1 MRQIVFFLLL
11 CSFAW
16 KTASAQQEPFIRAS
30 ELVYDFG
37 TIAEEDGP
45 VSHVFQV
52 ENTGMSPL
60 VITRITVS
68 CGCTKPEW
76 TKAPIASGKTGEV
89 KITFDPKGRPGPF
102 IKTVSIYSNGKQG
115 SYKLSVKGQVTPKR
129 IKPVIIYPYAVGPLK
144 MHTKNILY
152 SGIRPEE
159 VRGEK
164 IMVKNEGDV
173 SLTIQMGKHPDYLT
187 IDANPQVL
195 LPGEA
200 GEITILMN
208 AGVVKKLG
216 RVTNRI
222 PFVVRSAEPEET
234 NGEFR
239 VSANI
244 IEDFSRMTPGEKLN
258 APVISL
264 PTDTIDFG
272 VLNGH
277 GGKIS
282 RILEIANTGKTD
294 LLIRSI
300 GSDDERIDV
309 GGGRK
314 LIKPGKTASY
324 KIVIRGKEIKASLES
339 VLTIICNDPN
349 TPVRLL
355 KVTAK
360 Q

>member
-1 MRQIVFFLLL
+1 MRQIVFLLFIFLF
-11 CSFAW
+11 SW
-16 KTASAQQEPFIRAS
+16 ERSSAQEEVFIRAT

-52 ENTGMSPL
+52 ENTGAKPL
-60 VITRITVS
+60 VITRVTAS

-76 TKAPIASGKTGEV
+76 TGAPIAPGKTGEIKV
-89 KITFDPKGRPGPF
+89 TYDPKGRPGPF
-102 IKTVSIYSNGKQG
+102 VKTVHMYSNGKKG
-115 SYKLSVKGQVTPKR
+115 SYNVSVKGQVTPKKT
-129 IKPVIIYPYAVGPLK
+129 KPAIIYPYAVGPLK
-144 MHTKNILY
+144 MHTKTILY

-164 IMVKNEGDV
+164 IMVKNEGEV
-173 SLTIQMGKHPDYLT
+173 SLTVQIGKHPDYLA
-187 IDANPQVL
+187 IDVIPQVL
-195 LPGEA
+195 VPGET

-208 AGVVKKLG
+208 AREAKKLG

-222 PFVVRSAEPEET
+222 PLTVRSAAPQQT
-234 NGEFR
+234 DGEFR

-244 IEDFSRMTPGEKLN
+244 IEDFSRMTPDEKRN
-258 APVISL
+258 APIITL
-264 PTDTIDFG
+264 QTDTIDFG

-277 GGKIS
+277 NGKIS
-282 RILEIANTGKTD
+282 RILEITNTGKSD
-294 LLIRSI
+294 LSVRSI

-309 GGGRK
+309 AGGK
-314 LIKPGKTASY
+314 KTIKPGNTASY
-324 KIVIRGKEIKASLES
+324 KVVIRGKDVKATLES
-339 VLTIICNDPN
+339 VLTIVCSDPN